1 VALEVSETQLAPSWL
16 PWVSLENCKDMGS
29 DLTAMLAQ
37 TSVALYPLTL
47 APHRTIS
54 AAEAVPQGSAN

>member
-1 VALEVSETQLAPSWL
+1 
-16 PWVSLENCKDMGS
+16 MGS